1 MKYITYLDYKKILQI
16 AEKEQNNIPERYTEM
31 VTLH

>member
-16 AEKEQNNIPERYTEM
+16 AEKEYTGK
-31 VTLH
+31 VLSQTRRNTA

>member
-16 AEKEQNNIPERYTEM
+16 AEKEQNPVRQDFCY
-31 VTLH
+31 

>member
-16 AEKEQNNIPERYTEM
+16 AEKEQNNIPYNGI
-31 VTLH
+31 VI